1 MPNAKLV
8 ERFASLLLA
17 VENCR
22 KAGNSEWEKRHTE
35 TLDRLA
41 VRFLPSGSGFD
52 AGSSLMFSEST
63 PERLVFATSFH
74 HMTEH
79 GMYDGWTTHK
89 VVVTPSLAFGFKL
102 RVTGRDRNDIK
113 DYIAEAFQDALSRE
127 TSTDDVYPS
136 QEVTA

>member
-22 KAGNSEWEKRHTE
+22 KAGNSEWEKRHTD

-52 AGSSLMFSEST
+52 AGSSLLFDEST

-74 HMTEH
+74 HMNDA
-79 GMYDGWTTHK
+79 GMYDGWTKHK

-113 DYIAEAFQDALSRE
+113 NYIAECFQHDLSRE
-127 TSTDDVYPS
+127 TTVDDVYPS
-136 QEVTA
+136 KESA